1 MMRSINLATTNC
13 LDYKYKNIYIYGKY
27 IFVLREN
34 VSKNEMVSILI
45 EMTGE
50 WGFFV
55 FLFLQIVVFFSYE
68 MMFWVSFF

>member
-1 MMRSINLATTNC
+1 MMRSINLAMTNC

-50 WGFFV
+50 WGFFFCFPFSSNCF
-55 FLFLQIVVFFSYE
+55 FL
-68 MMFWVSFF
+68 MK

>member
-1 MMRSINLATTNC
+1 MMRSINLAMTNC

-50 WGFFV
+50 WGF
-55 FLFLQIVVFFSYE
+55 LFSFFFKLFFSYE

>member
-13 LDYKYKNIYIYGKY
+13 LDYKYINIYIYGKY

-50 WGFFV
+50 WGFLV
-55 FLFLQIVVFFSYE
+55 FFLHFFSYGI
-68 MMFWVSFF
+68 VLGFFFLIV